1 MIGTMFNLL
10 AKILPSRKVY
20 AHCDVP
26 CGIYDPKPAQIA
38 ASTMLKMVQKI
49 KELAVTG
56 AQDEATRNSFVRM
69 VATKEEHGRILKHE
83 LSVLWS
89 DYFKPEHL
97 EKYPD
102 LHDKFW
108 QTAKLASKVKQTVDE
123 AAAVDLVKAVD
134 EIAIIFEETK
144 KANSK

>member
-1 MIGTMFNLL
+1 MIYELL
-10 AKILPSRKVY
+10 AKILPSRTVY

-38 ASTMLKMVQKI
+38 AQTMLKMVQKI
-49 KELAVTG
+49 KE
-56 AQDEATRNSFVRM
+56 QEATGTHDDEGKNNFIRM
-69 VATKEEHGRILKHE
+69 VMTKEEHGRILKHE

-108 QTAKLASKVKQTVDE
+108 KAMKLASKVKQTVDE
-123 AAAVDLVKAVD
+123 TAAQDLVKAVD
-134 EIAIIFEETK
+134 EIAKVFEETK
-144 KANSK
+144 TRTP